1 MAKLCR
7 GIRCTAPSP
16 RRKPQNYVPE
26 AQHDHK
32 LVGAE
37 ARRGQYLCAPRRCFG
52 SAVVFTLQHSWLSVS
67 VELSVIIPIYNEET
81 TLEELYPRVKAVLE
95 GMNLPGGYEMVFVN
109 DGSRDQSL
117 ALILALAARDNRVRY
132 IDLSR
137 NFGHQ
142 IAVTAGLDNA
152 TGEAVV
158 IIDADLQDPPELI
171 PELYRK
177 LREGY
182 EVVYA
187 KRRSRQ
193 GESVA
198 KKFTAR
204 MFYRILASITNV
216 SIPVDTGDFRIISR
230 KVVEGLKRMPEQN
243 KFLRGQISWIGYRQT
258 YVEYDRAE
266 RAGGETGYTYR
277 KMIRLALDGITAFS
291 DVPLKAATLMGFTV
305 SGIAFLVMLYTLYS
319 RFITH
324 DYQPGWAS
332 LMVSIL
338 FLGGVQLIA
347 VGIIGEYMARVSAN
361 VRQRPLYFVADTNLP
376 VAAIGPAVS

>member
-1 MAKLCR
+1 M
-7 GIRCTAPSP
+7 
-16 RRKPQNYVPE
+16 
-26 AQHDHK
+26 D
-32 LVGAE
+32 
-37 ARRGQYLCAPRRCFG
+37 F
-52 SAVVFTLQHSWLSVS
+52 
-67 VELSVIIPIYNEET
+67 SVIIPIYNEEANID
-81 TLEELYPRVKAVLE
+81 TLYARLLGVLE
-95 GMNLPGGYEMVFVN
+95 SMQVSFEFIFIN

-117 ALILALAARDNRVRY
+117 HLLHLLAARDERVRY

-142 IAVTAGLDNA
+142 IAVTAGLDHA
-152 TGEAVV
+152 AGHAVV

-171 PELYRK
+171 PALYQK

-187 KRRSRQ
+187 RRRSRQ
-193 GESVA
+193 GESAA
-198 KKFTAR
+198 KKLTAR
-204 MFYRILASITNV
+204 LFYRILASITNI
-216 SIPVDTGDFRIISR
+216 SIPVDTGDFRIISH
-230 KVVEGLKRMPEQN
+230 KVVEGLRRMPEQN

-291 DVPLKAATLMGFTV
+291 DAPLKFATLMGFAV
-305 SGIAFLVMLYTLYS
+305 SGIAFVVMLYTLYS
-319 RFITH
+319 RFVSH
-324 DYQPGWAS
+324 DYEPGWAS

-338 FLGGVQLIA
+338 FMGGVQLIA
-347 VGIIGEYMARVSAN
+347 VGIIGEYLARLSAN

-376 VAAIGPAVS
+376 PPTGNNPGA